1 MRSRRICFCARATW
15 YLVRARVRARVR
27 VRVRVRGLL
36 LREGG
41 VVLELHLR
49 LLAYELRDLAHA
61 LPLTQPRLGLGLEQ
75 QRLDLRLHHVVVLA
89 LQQLLQLARVE
100 ELG

>member
-1 MRSRRICFCARATW
+1 MTRSLRSRRICFCARATW

-49 LLAYELRDLAHA
+49 LLAHEQRDLAH
-61 LPLTQPRLGLGLEQ
+61 LGQGLGVG
-75 QRLDLRLHHVVVLA
+75 VVISRTW
-89 LQQLLQLARVE
+89 ARA
-100 ELG
+100 